1 MTQQPDA
8 PGATLPPRTPP
19 LVRNGPSA
27 GATSVPTASSPAPSS
42 RRVSAMAEGMMGSAI
57 LKVAADVRALTA
69 QGRRICNLTVGDFD
83 SRQFPIPGMLKTGI
97 EEALRKGETN
107 YPPGFGMPVLREA
120 IRQFSRAGLGV
131 DYPSDSV
138 LVTSGA
144 RPAIYAAYRT
154 LVDPGERVVYSVPSW
169 NNAYYCQLIGAQGV
183 PVECDASTSF
193 QPTRAMLEPVI
204 RGARMLVL
212 NSPLNPTGT
221 VIDSETLTAICD
233 LVLEENA
240 RRAGRDR
247 PLYLLYD
254 QVYWMLTFGDVEH
267 VTPVALR
274 PAIAPYTISV
284 DAISKSFA
292 ATGLRVGWVL
302 GPTDLI
308 QRMGDFIGHVGSWAP
323 RPEQVATA
331 ALLTSPDAIAE
342 YHRTMKAALQ
352 QRLESLYRG
361 INDMKGR
368 GLPVDAVPPAGAIYL
383 SAQFALGGLRTPAGT
398 TLRTNEEIRT
408 YLLHEANF
416 AAVPFQAFGVPEDTG
431 WFRLSVG
438 AVSLT
443 DIEEAL
449 PALEKVVEAGTA
461 L

>member
-1 MTQQPDA
+1 
-8 PGATLPPRTPP
+8 
-19 LVRNGPSA
+19 
-27 GATSVPTASSPAPSS
+27 
-42 RRVSAMAEGMMGSAI
+42 MADGMMGSAI
-57 LKVAADVRALTA
+57 LKVAANVRALTA

-83 SRQFPIPGMLKTGI
+83 SRQFPIPGMLKSGI
-97 EEALRKGETN
+97 EEALRNGETN

-120 IRQFSRAGLGV
+120 IRNFSRAGLGV

-169 NNAYYCQLIGAQGV
+169 NNAYYCQLVGAQGV
-183 PVECDASTSF
+183 PVPCDASTSF
-193 QPTRAMLEPVI
+193 QPTRAMLERVI

-221 VIDSETLTAICD
+221 VLDAATLTAICD

-254 QVYWMLTFGDVEH
+254 QVYWMLTFGSVAH
-267 VTPVALR
+267 VTPVAQR

-331 ALLTSPDAIAE
+331 ALLSAPDAIAE
-342 YHRTMKAALQ
+342 YHRTMKAGLQ
-352 QRLESLYRG
+352 QRLEWLYRG
-361 INDMKGR
+361 LNDMRGR

-383 SAQFALGGLRTPAGT
+383 SARFALTGRRTPAGT
-398 TLRTNEEIRT
+398 TLRSNEEIRT

-416 AAVPFQAFGVPEDTG
+416 AAVPFQAFGVTEDTG
-431 WFRLSVG
+431 WFRLSAG
-438 AVSLT
+438 AVSLA
-443 DIEEAL
+443 DIEAVL
-449 PALEKVVEAGTA
+449 PAVAKVVEAAAGA
-461 L
+461 